1 MFSPGEALQAFRW
14 FDEAGGWPD
23 LFSVWERYLVIYVGA
38 AAMWL
43 IAKKL
48 KKRHQLKVLLTFLRL
63 ADCLCFHWVVHK
75 DSQYFWI
82 EPRCI

>member
-48 KKRHQLKVLLTFLRL
+48 KKRHQLKVFLTFRVWLVMFPL
-63 ADCLCFHWVVHK
+63 GGA
-75 DSQYFWI
+75 
-82 EPRCI
+82 